1 MADSPADS
9 PALLPRLA
17 GAAITGL
24 KLMAV
29 GLAALAMAIAAMVTT
44 AVGVAAK
51 VLAEVLAQLA
61 GLIREALPFL
71 LGIVPVLARAGLVLG
86 ACAGIVVTYPHLW
99 DAYAQDTGS
108 VIVGGAIAA
117 GLVLA
122 PVAWAALSGKW
133 ASLLGAITGTW
144 AVWLL
149 AHLGAGARTFVVLA
163 PLAVMTVSQIFDG
176 RRGEHA
182 RGQYQTLADTGQT
195 GLDDRNGIHD
205 MERVAAPDGR

>member
-1 MADSPADS
+1 MTDS

-17 GAAITGL
+17 GAAVAGL
-24 KLMAV
+24 KLLAV
-29 GLAALAMAIAAMVTT
+29 GLAALVMAIVATATT
-44 AVGVAAK
+44 VVGVVTK

-71 LGIVPVLARAGLVLG
+71 LSIVPVMARAGLVLATG
-86 ACAGIVVTYPHLW
+86 ASVVLAYPFLW
-99 DAYAQDTGS
+99 DGYASDTGS

-122 PVAWAALSGKW
+122 PVAWAALSGRW

-163 PLAVMTVSQIFDG
+163 PLAVVTVSEIFNG
-176 RRGEHA
+176 RGEEHA
-182 RGQYQTLADTGQT
+182 RGQYQDLADTGQT
-195 GLDDRNGIHD
+195 GLDDGDGLHD
-205 MERVAAPDGR
+205 LERTSTADGR